1 MIVSQRIY
9 AYTSCF
15 GTTEPTS
22 PQHTETELKHTLLSW
37 SVVFPEPQAL
47 LVHSSHHK
55 AMHGLVNSYSS
66 LDHQL

>member
-55 AMHGLVNSYSS
+55 AMHGSVNSYSC

>member
-22 PQHTETELKHTLLSW
+22 PQHTETVTLLSW

-55 AMHGLVNSYSS
+55 AMHGSVNSYSS